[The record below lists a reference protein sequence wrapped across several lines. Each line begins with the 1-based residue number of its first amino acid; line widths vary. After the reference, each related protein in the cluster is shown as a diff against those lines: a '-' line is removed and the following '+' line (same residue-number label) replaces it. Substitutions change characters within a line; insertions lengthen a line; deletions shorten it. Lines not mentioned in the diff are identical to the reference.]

1 MRRASHGS
9 TRWAYRCGQTLVR
22 GLHAPGETG
31 PGHLRKRYEPTR
43 TKNVRGLMKRKIP
56 HFRSED
62 EERRF
67 WATADSDTGASYLA
81 IPRSLLTSFC
91 YRPIYRQRVV
101 FSTGEAAGW
110 DVAGGRGR
118 LHGRGRP

>member
-67 WATADSDTGASYLA
+67 WGTADSDTGAPYLS
-81 IPRSLLTSFC
+81 ISPSLLTSLG
-91 YRPIYRQRVV
+91 YLTIYRQRVV
-101 FSTGEAAGW
+101 FSTRAA
-110 DVAGGRGR
+110 AA
-118 LHGRGRP
+118 

>member
-67 WATADSDTGASYLA
+67 GGAADYDSGASRPAVPGGLPTSFA
-81 IPRSLLTSFC
+81 IP
-91 YRPIYRQRVV
+91 PIDPRQW
-101 FSTGEAAGW
+101 GCAK
-110 DVAGGRGR
+110 GGRGD
-118 LHGRGRP
+118 GAPAS